1 MLSLLIVLA
10 LAPAPNWVEL
20 DRPSFEAL
28 RHSPAE
34 VTVPAW
40 AATRVVSVTPVADG
54 VLLRARWTLRSL
66 SQRAWFSGQVLGDM
80 PGLRV
85 ESVLWDG
92 QAAATAVGSEGVTVT
107 GQVSGRATIEV
118 VAFVPGDP
126 VRAALRLLLL
136 PAVRGELEASA
147 PAGLVP
153 LLQAPGE
160 ATPLERQAP
169 RAVAAPLRKR
179 GVARGGAG
187 ATGAGAGADAAGA
200 AAAPVGPA
208 GEVPLRFVTA
218 AGQLDLSF
226 GAAPAAP
233 GDAAAVVVARAGLG
247 LTVGDAELRGRGR
260 LVWEL
265 RRGAVSTVQ
274 FAAPGLPADA
284 EVTGPGVRAVQRSGE
299 TVRVEL
305 QAPVSTRLELEL
317 RWSAAIGKATES
329 RVALPQIRFDEV
341 FRAESSLQLARDG
354 EVEAVPAA
362 TGWTPSSAAALPVWG
377 QGLVEGTPTA
387 AFIASGGGVGG
398 ELELLR
404 FVPIEG
410 PPVVVDVAA
419 YTIATSREGRALMRA
434 HYEVRNERAASLKI
448 RPPQG
453 FSVLGVRVA
462 GETAVIARDRDGA
475 WRVPLQRS
483 VDTVSGLLSFPVE
496 VALLG
501 DAAAGAWARREK
513 RELPLPR
520 LDAPV
525 AVTRVTLHLPPGYR
539 SRLKPGEGE
548 VVAAFTRGEGIHYG
562 LGVGEVGAA
571 EADALFQSAVKGWLG
586 NDFDKAQSDLDRLR
600 AMGANNEN
608 IERLQGNL
616 DLIAGKDKDTDG
628 KANANKQDE
637 SVNRRIREQ
646 ARARAVDDQVA
657 VQALQQEAEKSRQ
670 SGDYKAAESQY
681 RKALEV
687 GDKLAKLE
695 QRESV
700 EQSSVNAALLSELEV
715 TKKEAKA
722 VRQVQVASKSRRKFG
737 FKGKAGGASKS
748 RSSSFGAE
756 DDERPVSYNKTPP
769 RDAEERNGASD
780 DDGDG
785 YPSDEPTHEW
795 RNAPATPADRGEGN
809 LSAGQGVKEGGEVA
823 TPEPI
828 EVPPP
833 EEQAAVTTPAAMDVP
848 VGGTNRSFTAVLDV
862 TPTATKDAVGVRL
875 AGTTGAESRYQVD
888 GANAT
893 QLTPPAPAPIVAETI
908 SLPGV
913 SRGGLFGRARQARAS
928 RRSKRAAD
936 SEKPMDPAKPAGAA
950 GPAEKK
956 PEPQGLPAPVVTASA
971 LSVVV
976 PAIGEAVLYQR
987 LLLPADAAHAVE
999 VSAREPLISRD

>member
-1 MLSLLIVLA
+1 M
-10 LAPAPNWVEL
+10 
-20 DRPSFEAL
+20 
-28 RHSPAE
+28 
-34 VTVPAW
+34 
-40 AATRVVSVTPVADG
+40 
-54 VLLRARWTLRSL
+54 
-66 SQRAWFSGQVLGDM
+66 
-80 PGLRV
+80 
-85 ESVLWDG
+85 
-92 QAAATAVGSEGVTVT
+92 
-107 GQVSGRATIEV
+107 
-118 VAFVPGDP
+118 
-126 VRAALRLLLL
+126 
-136 PAVRGELEASA
+136 
-147 PAGLVP
+147 
-153 LLQAPGE
+153 
-160 ATPLERQAP
+160 
-169 RAVAAPLRKR
+169 
-179 GVARGGAG
+179 
-187 ATGAGAGADAAGA
+187 
-200 AAAPVGPA
+200 
-208 GEVPLRFVTA
+208 
-218 AGQLDLSF
+218 
-226 GAAPAAP
+226 
-233 GDAAAVVVARAGLG
+233 
-247 LTVGDAELRGRGR
+247 
-260 LVWEL
+260 
-265 RRGAVSTVQ
+265 
-274 FAAPGLPADA
+274 
-284 EVTGPGVRAVQRSGE
+284 
-299 TVRVEL
+299 
-305 QAPVSTRLELEL
+305 
-317 RWSAAIGKATES
+317 
-329 RVALPQIRFDEV
+329 
-341 FRAESSLQLARDG
+341 
-354 EVEAVPAA
+354 
-362 TGWTPSSAAALPVWG
+362 
-377 QGLVEGTPTA
+377 
-387 AFIASGGGVGG
+387 
-398 ELELLR
+398 
-404 FVPIEG
+404 
-410 PPVVVDVAA
+410 
-419 YTIATSREGRALMRA
+419 
-434 HYEVRNERAASLKI
+434 
-448 RPPQG
+448 
-453 FSVLGVRVA
+453 LGVRVA

-586 NDFDKAQSDLDRLR
+586 NDFDKAQADLDRLR
-600 AMGANNEN
+600 ALGAKNEN

-616 DLIAGKDKDTDG
+616 DLISGKEKDG
-628 KANANKQDE
+628 KANAGKQDE

-670 SGDYKAAESQY
+670 AGDYKAAESQY

-700 EQSSVNAALLSELEV
+700 EQSSVNAALQSELEV
-715 TKKEAKA
+715 TKKEARA

-748 RSSSFGAE
+748 TPTSSFG
-756 DDERPVSYNKTPP
+756 DDDGGRPVSDNKTPP
-769 RDAEERNGASD
+769 RDAEESNGASD
-780 DDGDG
+780 QDGDG
-785 YPSDEPTHEW
+785 YMFELDEAPTSES
-795 RNAPATPADRGEGN
+795 RNAPVTSADVGEGN
-809 LSAGQGVKEGGEVA
+809 VRSPGQGVKGRGGEVV

-828 EVPPP
+828 EMPP
-833 EEQAAVTTPAAMDVP
+833 EEQAAVTTPAAVDLP

-862 TPTATKDAVGVRL
+862 TSTATKDAVGVRL

-893 QLTPPAPAPIVAETI
+893 QLTPPPAPAPIVAETI

-928 RRSKRAAD
+928 RRSKRDTMTAD
-936 SEKPMDPAKPAGAA
+936 SPKPMDPAKPVGAA